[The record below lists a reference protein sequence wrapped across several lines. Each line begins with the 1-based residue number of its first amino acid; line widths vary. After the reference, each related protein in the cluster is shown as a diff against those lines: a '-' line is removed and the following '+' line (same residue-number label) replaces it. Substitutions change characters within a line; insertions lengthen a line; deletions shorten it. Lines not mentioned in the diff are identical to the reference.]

1 MGVKS
6 CFFHEVMLFLW
17 RRTTLLII
25 LHKCPVILDAGF
37 FGVLVPHKAIELRV
51 VCGWFFVLCFFVG
64 WCFFFYSGTE
74 HVLETFNEAFLLSFV
89 MDLQEGFYFFIL
101 FGANVQCIYATTLR
115 GTGLILLECIRSL

>member
-64 WCFFFYSGTE
+64 WCFFFIPAQSMCLKHLMRPFCCPSLWTCKKVFISSYC
-74 HVLETFNEAFLLSFV
+74 LEPMCNAFMLL
-89 MDLQEGFYFFIL
+89 L
-101 FGANVQCIYATTLR
+101 
-115 GTGLILLECIRSL
+115 